1 MLDPRALAE
10 DRERILASCKAR
22 GVDVDVDA
30 AIAAQERWAAAMTRL
45 NEANRQR
52 AEHRALGKGGSE
64 AASRGAHVAEGRRIK
79 QEIAGLESQLAEAA
93 ACRDALLLQIPNQV
107 HPRNHWRKRCHLR
120 LPGRPATP

>member
-52 AEHRALGKGGSE
+52 AEHQARGKGGLRAAARE
-64 AASRGAHVAEGRRIK
+64 AHAAEGRTAWPGSSLD
-79 QEIAGLESQLAEAA
+79 QG
-93 ACRDALLLQIPNQV
+93 
-107 HPRNHWRKRCHLR
+107 HPRRSHNLGVHHRRPRHLPWIPAHRSGPKERC
-120 LPGRPATP
+120 